1 MAGWP
6 IETVAAG
13 GKRGILFTMPK
24 RIATIVLAALLIAL
38 APLAQGEE
46 FTGRFGIPGADPAWK
61 KECGGGTAYVYPKY
75 IIYTRKSPA
84 FEGQD
89 IYVYKPASGVPD
101 PCPLAARNA
110 YYTINA
116 GEFGGANTFIG
127 MHGGHL
133 FIDEW
138 PGRDHKRLLVIDVA
152 RRSLVYFDWYADA
165 RIESETLRYNRVL
178 KASGSVKKEIPCPD
192 AGKWEKEGKAVLY
205 VEKMTLDLKTM
216 SETHSDEFFCEPAPA
231 ITKRASDYTIH

>member
-1 MAGWP
+1 MRKSRTA
-6 IETVAAG
+6 
-13 GKRGILFTMPK
+13 
-24 RIATIVLAALLIAL
+24 VLTAALLAL
-38 APLAQGEE
+38 LAASGAAAD
-46 FTGRFGIPGADPAWK
+46 GPMVPGSDPAEVK
-61 KECGGGTAYVYPKY
+61 QCGGGAAYIYSEY
-75 IIYTRKSPA
+75 IIYTSKSPS

-89 IYVYKPASGVPD
+89 IYVFKPRAAVPD
-101 PCPLAARNA
+101 PCSLAGRDAF
-110 YYTINA
+110 YTINA

-152 RRSLVYFDWYADA
+152 QKSLVYFDWYADPA
-165 RIESETLRYNRVL
+165 IEKDTLRYNRVL

-205 VEKMTLDLKTM
+205 VEKMTLDLRTM